1 MPTIDFY
8 FDFTSPYAYLAHC
21 RLPEIA
27 DARGCGI
34 AYKPID
40 LKAAKLAIGND
51 GPANMQ
57 LPIKMRYIM
66 SDIMRW
72 VRRYGAPFNVGKDAS
87 FDSRRANIGALYA
100 NERGQAREYVT
111 AVWHASFGSGGSLGS
126 DDLLREVAVQMGW
139 SPDSFLEFIE
149 SDRARQLYEDGNEQ
163 AQTRGVFGVPIMM
176 VGDQMWWGNDRLDFL
191 DEFLAGQ
198 PAEAKAD

>member
-8 FDFTSPYAYLAHC
+8 FDFTSPYAYLANC
-21 RLPEIA
+21 RLPVLA
-27 DARGCGI
+27 DAHGYSI

-57 LPIKMRYIM
+57 LPVKMRYIM
-66 SDIMRW
+66 ADLMRW
-72 VRRYGAPFNVGKDAS
+72 VQRYGAPFNVGKDAS
-87 FDSRRANIGALYA
+87 FASERANIGVIYA
-100 NERGQAREYVT
+100 DRKGQARDYVN

-126 DDLLREVAVQMGW
+126 DDLLRQVAGQMGW
-139 SPDSFLEFIE
+139 APDDLMAFIASE
-149 SDRARQLYEDGNEQ
+149 EAQQLYDQGNKEAQ
-163 AQTRGVFGVPIMM
+163 AKGVFGVPTMI

-191 DEFLAGQ
+191 EAYLAAHPVAGTAQ
-198 PAEAKAD
+198 